1 LRKCEISGNPELA
14 NGCNAP
20 GVSFASY
27 AMKFGKI
34 FGEAKQQLELK

>member
-1 LRKCEISGNPELA
+1 VDFQSLQMVAMRR
-14 NGCNAP
+14 